1 MRAVTCVLAALFA
14 IWLAGTA
21 GAQPVTIR
29 DGWVAPGN
37 WASIWLQKK
46 DLAKHFGQSYVME
59 PVHYVGTPPMITA
72 LATNEVEV
80 TNLAYSTLRHRHR
93 QRRPR

>member
-37 WASIWLQKK
+37 WASIWLQ
-46 DLAKHFGQSYVME
+46 
-59 PVHYVGTPPMITA
+59 
-72 LATNEVEV
+72 
-80 TNLAYSTLRHRHR
+80 
-93 QRRPR
+93 